1 LANIYE
7 MTKIRYTKERL
18 RSNLRMG
25 IFFVVIG
32 VILVLLSFIT
42 SEWKEISLASIGIG
56 QIMAGIPM
64 FIIYYFENKKQY
76 LTLKNGELI
85 KNSLFSKKIKLNEV
99 KSIREFAGD
108 LKLITENMEFIID
121 TQIVEPN
128 SLEELK
134 NELKNCNL
142 K

>member
-1 LANIYE
+1 

-18 RSNLRMG
+18 RSNSRMG
-25 IFFVVIG
+25 IFFVAIG
-32 VILVLLSFIT
+32 IILVLLSFIT

-56 QIMAGIPM
+56 QIGAGIFM
-64 FIIYYFENKKQY
+64 FLIYYFENRKQY

-85 KNSLFSKKIKLNEV
+85 KNTLFPKKLKLAEI
-99 KSIREFAGD
+99 KSIKEFAGD
-108 LKLITENMEFIID
+108 LKLITQNTEFIID

-134 NELKNCNL
+134 NELKNYNL

>member
-1 LANIYE
+1 
-7 MTKIRYTKERL
+7 
-18 RSNLRMG
+18 MG
-25 IFFVVIG
+25 IFFVTIG
-32 VILVLLSFIT
+32 IILVLLSSIIKC
-42 SEWKEISLASIGIG
+42 KEISLASIGIG
-56 QIMAGIPM
+56 QILAGIPM

-85 KNSLFSKKIKLNEV
+85 KNTLFPKKIKLKEV

-108 LKLITENMEFIID
+108 LKLITEKNEFIID

-128 SLEELK
+128 SLLELK
-134 NELKNCNL
+134 NELKNYNL